1 MEELGRARGWSWWR
15 SCLSVPV
22 SRVVEDGRNRKAAL
36 LELLLLPY
44 LDTPSSIIVLIMK
57 MFLIIAITTIHCV

>member
-1 MEELGRARGWSWWR
+1 
-15 SCLSVPV
+15 
-22 SRVVEDGRNRKAAL
+22 VEDGRNRKAAL